1 LLFARAKNISN
12 CKNKIKLIIVSGG
25 TEVFGALSND
35 PLLSLLRSFGYNVV
49 RLPRSSITPLQLF
62 TRKDT
67 QLYPIGPLQEVF
79 VSRGNVSLPAIQE
92 NQPLATFSGKK
103 SGELSTGLGLSV
115 LGGIIS
121 AFGGSIAGIAAKYK
135 QAKSVS
141 FQYED
146 VLEDSVMFAQLDRF
160 LADADIDPLSKCVGD
175 LLESDQVYVTTSTLK
190 SKKFTVIP
198 QASKGGNLDIK
209 APEIQ
214 NLVGANV
221 TITSDE
227 ESSSTITFEGKTP
240 LVFGF
245 QVWQLFYQKGK
256 YGRAEPPKKELTL
269 GPSKKSGAKLLTQ
282 GPFAS
287 LRDS

>member
-1 LLFARAKNISN
+1 M
-12 CKNKIKLIIVSGG
+12 
-25 TEVFGALSND
+25 FGALSND
-35 PLLSLLRSFGYNVV
+35 PLLSSLRSFGYNVV
-49 RLPRSSITPLQLF
+49 RLPRSTIKPLQLF
-62 TRKDT
+62 TRQNT

-79 VSRGNVSLPAIQE
+79 VSRGHVSLPSILE
-92 NQPLATFSGKK
+92 NQPSATFSGKK

-121 AFGGSIAGIAAKYK
+121 AFGGSTAGIDAKYK

-146 VLEDSVMFAQLDRF
+146 VLEDSVKFAQLDRF
-160 LADADIDPLSKCVGD
+160 LADADIDPFSKCVGD

-190 SKKFTVIP
+190 SRKFTIIP
-198 QASKGGNLDIK
+198 RASKGGNLDIK
-209 APEIQ
+209 VPEIQ

-221 TITSDE
+221 KITSGGG
-227 ESSSTITFEGKTP
+227 SSSTITFEGNTS
-240 LVFGF
+240 LIFGF
-245 QVWQLFYQKGK
+245 QVWQLFYHKRK

-287 LRDS
+287 LRDSC